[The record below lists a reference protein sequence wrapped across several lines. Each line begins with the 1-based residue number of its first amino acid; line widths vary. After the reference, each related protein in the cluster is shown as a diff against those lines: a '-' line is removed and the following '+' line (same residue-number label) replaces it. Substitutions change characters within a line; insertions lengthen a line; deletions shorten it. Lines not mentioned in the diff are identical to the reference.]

1 MGGSIFADLPLNIL
15 GCFIMGIMT
24 TLSSDWPA
32 VPWLKSTH
40 PIQGMT
46 HVHVSL
52 KTGLCGSLTTF
63 ASWNSQMVVMM
74 NGSGTELGSQVVPA
88 LFGYMIGLHCGVGS
102 FVFGTKVSSW
112 LNRWKNPSLVR
123 FDDGGGNVGRSGNRR
138 RHYRRDSGGNYG
150 RRSRR
155 YHLRHGSHGRSSP
168 TRKRKK
174 KEEADC
180 SFSEHVAKKESLLKE
195 ASSTKDIDNTVKS
208 NVMNGNNDNSI
219 ANTSTIVNDNNGLQR
234 TKYIIEEQ
242 AHQLS
247 KIFYLENLPFL
258 IVAGLFLFYILSDT
272 LSNIAFY
279 RFMWLSSLLTPP
291 GAILRWKLS
300 KLNGTIF
307 QHSRK
312 WKWVPYGTLMA
323 NVLGSLVSIS
333 CVATYQH
340 VVVNG
345 SGSYSKDGWLA
356 VFLKA
361 MQVGF
366 AGSLSTVSTF
376 VKEIVDISKKYP
388 SHAKSCYY
396 GIGTIVCCCLL
407 GLSIYSPI
415 VRSSAGSV

>member
-123 FDDGGGNVGRSGNRR
+123 FDDGGGNVGRSGNSRQ
-138 RHYRRDSGGNYG
+138 RHRRDSGGSYG

-155 YHLRHGSHGRSSP
+155 NRSL
-168 TRKRKK
+168 TATK
-174 KEEADC
+174 D
-180 SFSEHVAKKESLLKE
+180 SLLKE
-195 ASSTKDIDNTVKS
+195 ASSTQDVDNTVKS

-219 ANTSTIVNDNNGLQR
+219 ANTSTIVNDNNGLQH
-234 TKYIIEEQ
+234 TKYIIKEQ

-247 KIFYLENLPFL
+247 KVFYLENLPFL

-312 WKWVPYGTLMA
+312 WKWVPYGTLLA

-345 SGSYSKDGWLA
+345 SGSYSKDGWSA

>member
-1 MGGSIFADLPLNIL
+1 ML
-15 GCFIMGIMT
+15 
-24 TLSSDWPA
+24 
-32 VPWLKSTH
+32 
-40 PIQGMT
+40 
-46 HVHVSL
+46 
-52 KTGLCGSLTTF
+52 
-63 ASWNSQMVVMM
+63 
-74 NGSGTELGSQVVPA
+74 
-88 LFGYMIGLHCGVGS
+88 
-102 FVFGTKVSSW
+102 KVSSW

-123 FDDGGGNVGRSGNRR
+123 FDDDTGGDVSRSGSSRRCHHRDGGG
-138 RHYRRDSGGNYG
+138 GGYG
-150 RRSRR
+150 RQSRKNIT
-155 YHLRHGSHGRSSP
+155 L
-168 TRKRKK
+168 TVRK
-174 KEEADC
+174 D
-180 SFSEHVAKKESLLKE
+180 SLLKE
-195 ASSTKDIDNTVKS
+195 ASSTKDVDSTAKS
-208 NVMNGNNDNSI
+208 NVMNDNNNNSI
-219 ANTSTIVNDNNGLQR
+219 TNTSTIVNDNNGLQR
-234 TKYIIEEQ
+234 TKYIIKEQ

-247 KIFYLENLPFL
+247 KVFYLENLPFL
-258 IVAGLFLFYILSDT
+258 IVAGLFLFYVLSDT

-291 GAILRWKLS
+291 GALLRWKLS

-312 WKWVPYGTLMA
+312 WKWVPYGTLLA